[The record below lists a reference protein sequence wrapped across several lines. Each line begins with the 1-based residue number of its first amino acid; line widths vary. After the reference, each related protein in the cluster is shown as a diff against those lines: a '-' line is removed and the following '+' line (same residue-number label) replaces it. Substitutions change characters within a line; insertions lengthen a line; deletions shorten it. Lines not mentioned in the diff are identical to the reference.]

1 MTSDTLPNS
10 SVPLVE
16 RVEVPDRCLGKDTV
30 LIEFNERAK
39 TLSRS
44 KRVVAVS
51 CLVIMLATA
60 IYLVRYDR

>member
-44 KRVVAVS
+44 KRAVVVS

>member
-16 RVEVPDRCLGKDTV
+16 RVEVPDRCHGKDTA

-44 KRVVAVS
+44 KRAVVVS